1 MANTEFIGPNGNSES
16 IITHAAIASW
26 AGFVYQGLCALCVA
40 MENLLDE
47 DEATTWYLN
56 IEGYEDFAILDADK
70 HILSFHQCKDYKAK
84 KDWKDEFGKMV
95 DKRAYWYQKNMCE
108 EKTDLW
114 FHTNL
119 DIAYS
124 HGVKCYIY
132 KNGSSNP
139 NASEIFEMVKSLVDE
154 YCKKNIIPV
163 SSEKASNRLIAYVDK
178 VISEIDVEDKRK
190 KDATQ
195 QISIEY
201 SVPFKVLDNL
211 IRTAEDSWNL
221 DEKVRLSV
229 FYMEFYLKERIENN
243 PQLKVD
249 RVKRF
254 LNRVHLMT
262 EEEKVRLVEFIFPDI
277 NVEKGF
283 RSEKEISEGTRFNFL
298 FKLLTKTAEEL
309 NLEKVHWQNEGIF
322 QSPSTMG
329 SDMEPVEY
337 CSKIATNTSL
347 PPELLRDYDWIVG
360 CFDESVDDILGIAST
375 ITRITPIDYDDIT
388 KTRKTGLL
396 SIKDKND
403 GKL

>member
-1 MANTEFIGPNGNSES
+1 MANTGFVGPNGNSES

-40 MENLLDE
+40 MEKMLDE
-47 DEATTWYLN
+47 DEASNWYLN

-70 HILSFHQCKDYKAK
+70 HVLSFHQCKDYKAK
-84 KDWKDEFGKMV
+84 KDWKDEFGKME
-95 DKRAYWYQKNMCE
+95 DKRAYWYQKKMCE
-108 EKTDLW
+108 ENADLW

-124 HGVKCYIY
+124 HGVKCYTY

-139 NASEIFEMVKSLVDE
+139 NASETFDILKSLVDE
-154 YCKKNIIPV
+154 YCKKNVIPV
-163 SSEKASNRLIAYVDK
+163 SSEKASNRLIAHVDK

-195 QISIEY
+195 QISIDH
-201 SVPFKVLDNL
+201 SVPFKIIDNL
-211 IRTAEDSWNL
+211 IRTAEDSWTL

-249 RVKRF
+249 KVERF
-254 LNRVHLMT
+254 LDRVHLMT
-262 EEEKVRLVEFIFPDI
+262 EEEKVRLVEFLFPDI

-283 RSEKEISEGTRFNFL
+283 RSEKEISESTRFNFL
-298 FKLLTKTAEEL
+298 FKLLTKTNDEL
-309 NLEKVHWQNEGIF
+309 NLEKVHWQNDGIF

-337 CSKIATNTSL
+337 CSKVATNTSL

-360 CFDESVDDILGIAST
+360 CFEESVDDILGTAST
-375 ITRITPIDYDDIT
+375 ITHITPVDYDDIT

-396 SIKDKND
+396 CIKDKND

>member
-1 MANTEFIGPNGNSES
+1 
-16 IITHAAIASW
+16 
-26 AGFVYQGLCALCVA
+26 
-40 MENLLDE
+40 
-47 DEATTWYLN
+47 
-56 IEGYEDFAILDADK
+56 
-70 HILSFHQCKDYKAK
+70 
-84 KDWKDEFGKMV
+84 
-95 DKRAYWYQKNMCE
+95 MCE

-154 YCKKNIIPV
+154 YCKKNVIPV

-190 KDATQ
+190 KNATQ
-195 QISIEY
+195 QISIDY

-249 RVKRF
+249 R
-254 LNRVHLMT
+254 
-262 EEEKVRLVEFIFPDI
+262 
-277 NVEKGF
+277 
-283 RSEKEISEGTRFNFL
+283 
-298 FKLLTKTAEEL
+298 
-309 NLEKVHWQNEGIF
+309 
-322 QSPSTMG
+322 
-329 SDMEPVEY
+329 
-337 CSKIATNTSL
+337 
-347 PPELLRDYDWIVG
+347 
-360 CFDESVDDILGIAST
+360 
-375 ITRITPIDYDDIT
+375 
-388 KTRKTGLL
+388 
-396 SIKDKND
+396 
-403 GKL
+403 

>member
-1 MANTEFIGPNGNSES
+1 
-16 IITHAAIASW
+16 
-26 AGFVYQGLCALCVA
+26 
-40 MENLLDE
+40 
-47 DEATTWYLN
+47 
-56 IEGYEDFAILDADK
+56 
-70 HILSFHQCKDYKAK
+70 
-84 KDWKDEFGKMV
+84 
-95 DKRAYWYQKNMCE
+95 MCE

-190 KDATQ
+190 KNATQ
-195 QISIEY
+195 QISIDY

-262 EEEKVRLVEFIFPDI
+262 EEDKVRLVEFIFPDI

-309 NLEKVHWQNEGIF
+309 NLEKVHWQNKGIF

>member
-1 MANTEFIGPNGNSES
+1 M
-16 IITHAAIASW
+16 
-26 AGFVYQGLCALCVA
+26 
-40 MENLLDE
+40 
-47 DEATTWYLN
+47 
-56 IEGYEDFAILDADK
+56 
-70 HILSFHQCKDYKAK
+70 
-84 KDWKDEFGKMV
+84 
-95 DKRAYWYQKNMCE
+95 
-108 EKTDLW
+108 
-114 FHTNL
+114 
-119 DIAYS
+119 
-124 HGVKCYIY
+124 
-132 KNGSSNP
+132 
-139 NASEIFEMVKSLVDE
+139 
-154 YCKKNIIPV
+154 
-163 SSEKASNRLIAYVDK
+163 
-178 VISEIDVEDKRK
+178 
-190 KDATQ
+190 
-195 QISIEY
+195 
-201 SVPFKVLDNL
+201 

-243 PQLKVD
+243 PQLEVD

-277 NVEKGF
+277 NVEKGL